1 MSPPNVELGGRGC
14 DRDMAGVLPFGS
26 DIGNN
31 GGDDD
36 PDAIEPL
43 DEGGLSIELLF
54 SLRSLEIPG
63 LVAENGNIP
72 FCPLAPGLI
81 MVWASLYFRYAN
93 SLSFRSC
100 FLLWENS

>member
-1 MSPPNVELGGRGC
+1 MNGVESRLLSPPNVELGGRGW
-14 DRDMAGVLPFGS
+14 DRDMAGDLPFGS

-36 PDAIEPL
+36 PDVMEPL
-43 DEGGLSIELLF
+43 GEGGLSIELLF

-81 MVWASLYFRYAN
+81 ML
-93 SLSFRSC
+93 
-100 FLLWENS
+100 